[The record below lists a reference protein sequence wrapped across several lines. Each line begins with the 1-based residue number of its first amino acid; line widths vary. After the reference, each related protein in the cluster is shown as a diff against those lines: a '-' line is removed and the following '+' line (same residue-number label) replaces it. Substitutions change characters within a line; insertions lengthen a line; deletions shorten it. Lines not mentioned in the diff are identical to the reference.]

1 MTRQTDRQFW
11 KKPEG
16 IIGMLVL
23 GVGTMAALYGIYWL
37 IPILTNL
44 LGAILTLSLLL
55 LLAGMVSFVIL
66 DGNTRTLAN
75 YSFQSVMR
83 WFTHLFIKMDPI
95 SILKGHVD
103 ELKKKMKNMS
113 SQIGK
118 LRGQIRNMKN
128 LILENE
134 RSIQTELDII
144 VSLNRDPNHK
154 NVILSSRKSTRLQES
169 NDKYRT
175 LLKQMNQLY
184 QLLTRI
190 YKNTE
195 IVLEDTIHSVRL
207 KEEEYKAIKAGHSAM
222 SSARGILTEGGQSQE
237 YFEEAME
244 SIADEL
250 SSKIGEI
257 DRFMTNSSK
266 LMAELD
272 LKNEQYSEEG
282 LLMLESLEKESQLK
296 EIEKP
301 GDYSQLLHELE
312 KNAILEQ
319 RKLKA

>member
-1 MTRQTDRQFW
+1 MIKQTDRQFW

-16 IIGMLVL
+16 ILGMLVL

-37 IPILTNL
+37 IPLLTNL
-44 LGAILTLSLLL
+44 LGAILSLALIL
-55 LLAGMVSFVIL
+55 LLAGMVSFVLL
-66 DGNTRTLAN
+66 DGKTRTLAN
-75 YSFQSVMR
+75 YTFQSIMR
-83 WFTHLFIKMDPI
+83 WITRLFIRMDPI
-95 SILKGHVD
+95 SVLKGHVD
-103 ELKKKMKNMS
+103 ELKRKMKNMS

-118 LRGQIRNMKN
+118 LRGQIRNMNN

-134 RSIQTELDII
+134 KSIQAELEII
-144 VSLNRDPNHK
+144 LSLNKDPNHK
-154 NVILSSRKSTRLQES
+154 NVILSGRKSARLHES
-169 NDKYRT
+169 NNKYRA
-175 LLKQMNQLY
+175 LLKQMNHLY

-222 SSARGILTEGGQSQE
+222 NSARGILKEGENSQA

-244 SIADEL
+244 QIADEL

-257 DRFMTNSSK
+257 DRYMTNSSK
-266 LMAELD
+266 LMEELD
-272 LKNEQYSEEG
+272 LKNEQYSAEG
-282 LLMLESLEKESQLK
+282 LLMLESLEKESKLK

-301 GDYSQLLHELE
+301 GDYSQLLQELE

>member
-11 KKPEG
+11 KNPEG
-16 IIGMLVL
+16 ILGMLVL
-23 GVGTMAALYGIYWL
+23 GVGTMVTLYGIYWL

-44 LGAILTLSLLL
+44 LGAILTLSLIL
-55 LLAGMVSFVIL
+55 LLAGMVSFVLL
-66 DGNTRTLAN
+66 DGKTRTLAI
-75 YSFQSVMR
+75 YAFQSIMR

-95 SILKGHVD
+95 SVLKGHID

-118 LRGQIRNMKN
+118 LRGQIRNMN
-128 LILENE
+128 SLILENE
-134 RSIQTELDII
+134 KSIQTELDII
-144 VSLNRDPNHK
+144 LSLNKDPSHK
-154 NVILSSRKSTRLQES
+154 NVILSSRKSARLQES
-169 NDKYRT
+169 NNKYRI
-175 LLKQMNQLY
+175 LLKQMNHLY

-207 KEEEYKAIKAGHSAM
+207 KEEEYKTIKAGHSAM
-222 SSARGILTEGGQSQE
+222 NSARGILTEGGQSQA

-244 SIADEL
+244 HIADEL

-266 LMAELD
+266 LMDELD
-272 LKNEQYSEEG
+272 LKNEEYSEQG
-282 LLMLESLEKESQLK
+282 LLMLESLEKESKLK

-301 GDYSQLLHELE
+301 GDYSQLLDELE
-312 KNAILEQ
+312 KNAILEHK
-319 RKLKA
+319 KLKA